1 VLGIGRREFITV
13 LGGAAAWPV
22 MARAQP
28 PPPVVVGMLSA
39 AGDFHNSLFKVFR
52 QELRKLGYIDGR
64 NLAFEFRSADGD
76 FPRLPKLA
84 VELVRIPADV
94 ILTDGPPA
102 AMAAKQATSTI
113 PIVMATVGDPV
124 AQGIV
129 DSMARPS
136 GNITGFSLSSL
147 ELSSKRLELLKDIFP
162 AMNRVG
168 VLWNP
173 INSPAHFSATQEAGR
188 RLGITI
194 ESAQSK
200 SPDTIADAIDGM
212 ARQGASALI
221 VLPDGLFWNHRKVVI
236 GRAAAHGL
244 PAIYPEREYA
254 DDGGLASYGPSVA
267 ENFRR
272 AAGYIDRI
280 LKGTKPADLP
290 IQQPT
295 KFELVINLKTAKT
308 LGLTV
313 PNDVLVA
320 ADEVIE

>member
-1 VLGIGRREFITV
+1 MRRRTFIAA
-13 LGGAAAWPV
+13 LGGAAAWPLA
-22 MARAQP
+22 ARGQQP
-28 PPPVVVGMLSA
+28 AKPVVIGILSA
-39 AGDFHNSLFKVFR
+39 AGDFHNSLFNAFR

-64 NLAFEFRSADGD
+64 NAMFEFRSADGD

-84 VELVRIPADV
+84 VELVRMPVDI

-102 AMAAKQATSTI
+102 ALAAKEATRTI
-113 PIVMATVGDPV
+113 PIVMATVGDPIK
-124 AQGIV
+124 QGIV
-129 DSMARPS
+129 DNIARPG
-136 GNITGFSLSSL
+136 GNITGFTLLSS
-147 ELSSKRLELLKDIFP
+147 ELSSKRFDLLKDIYP
-162 AMNRVG
+162 AMGRVG

-173 INSPAHFSATQEAGR
+173 VNSLPQFSATQEAGG
-188 RLGITI
+188 RLGVAI
-194 ESAQSK
+194 ESVQSK
-200 SPDTIADAIDGM
+200 SPDTIANAIDEI
-212 ARQGASALI
+212 ARHGASALI

-236 GRAAAHGL
+236 GRAAVHGL

-254 DDGGLASYGPSVA
+254 DDGGLAAYGPSVS

-295 KFELVINLKTAKT
+295 KFELVINLKTAKA

-313 PNDVLVA
+313 PNNVLVA
-320 ADEVIE
+320 ADDVIE

>member
-1 VLGIGRREFITV
+1 MLGKTNRRAFIV
-13 LGGAAAWPV
+13 GLGGAAAWPLI
-22 MARAQP
+22 AKTQP
-28 PPPVVVGMLSA
+28 RSGPVVVGMLSA
-39 AGDFHNSLFKVFR
+39 AGDFHNSLFNVFR

-64 NLAFEFRSADGD
+64 NIEFEFRSADGD

-173 INSPAHFSATQEAGR
+173 INSPAHFFRNTRRRPATW
-188 RLGITI
+188 
-194 ESAQSK
+194 
-200 SPDTIADAIDGM
+200 D
-212 ARQGASALI
+212 
-221 VLPDGLFWNHRKVVI
+221 H
-236 GRAAAHGL
+236 
-244 PAIYPEREYA
+244 
-254 DDGGLASYGPSVA
+254 
-267 ENFRR
+267 
-272 AAGYIDRI
+272 DRI
-280 LKGTKPADLP
+280 R
-290 IQQPT
+290 
-295 KFELVINLKTAKT
+295 
-308 LGLTV
+308 TV
-313 PNDVLVA
+313 RKSGHYS
-320 ADEVIE
+320 